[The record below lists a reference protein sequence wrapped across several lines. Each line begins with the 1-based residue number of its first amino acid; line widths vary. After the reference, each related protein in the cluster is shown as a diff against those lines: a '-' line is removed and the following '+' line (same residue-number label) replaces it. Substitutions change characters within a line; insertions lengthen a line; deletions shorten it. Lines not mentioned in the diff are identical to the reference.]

1 MNFLAYFYALLVFAA
16 TASNNSILS
25 VTAQLTIEELNA
37 KVEANP
43 APPGYNIDGGSVFSN
58 FVNAFNDGQFFFI
71 WNFVATFEKPSSETV
86 KGSVLVWCGDISFTY
101 FQNSSNPGYAGR
113 CVYMRLGNL
122 PADLLAAGAQQTSA
136 STEVF
141 TSTVGISAVFV
152 EQLNVFEGQLHKNTG
167 DYVYR
172 YWDNGRPSTPV
183 IGWEG
188 HDEGDL
194 STNAATS
201 SFSGV
206 AEFIWTSVEDVAKLL
221 NTTAA
226 ELTLDTTF
234 KDVYANVWIKEHEEE
249 AAEKNPNPD
258 SEMVIVEQVINENNG
273 TGDADSET
281 TNNNGSELDGNDGAA
296 SGAAEDDPSTGIRQ
310 LASVTTRL
318 ASAALRMFG
327 I

>member
-1 MNFLAYFYALLVFAA
+1 
-16 TASNNSILS
+16 
-25 VTAQLTIEELNA
+25 
-37 KVEANP
+37 
-43 APPGYNIDGGSVFSN
+43 
-58 FVNAFNDGQFFFI
+58 
-71 WNFVATFEKPSSETV
+71 
-86 KGSVLVWCGDISFTY
+86 
-101 FQNSSNPGYAGR
+101 
-113 CVYMRLGNL
+113 MRLGNL